1 MKIRTSLKE
10 LTIKERI
17 SYIFATLA
25 FIIGWALTIAGFI
38 VPPTG
43 EISGSVLWVLGQAL
57 LFAGSVIGIS
67 EHYGAELDKIK
78 EQLGVK

>member
-1 MKIRTSLKE
+1 MKLRTSLKE

-17 SYIFATLA
+17 SYIFAALA

-43 EISGSVLWVLGQAL
+43 EISGSVLWVLG
-57 LFAGSVIGIS
+57 
-67 EHYGAELDKIK
+67 
-78 EQLGVK
+78 